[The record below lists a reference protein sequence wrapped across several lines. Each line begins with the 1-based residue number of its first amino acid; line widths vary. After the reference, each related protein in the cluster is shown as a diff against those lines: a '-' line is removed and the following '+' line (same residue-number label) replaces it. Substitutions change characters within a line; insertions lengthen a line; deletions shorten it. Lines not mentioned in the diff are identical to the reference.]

1 MKVYHVPSK
10 PSCPVRIQM
19 SDDGAVCAIQV
30 RDEHGYAFYWLLI
43 SFDLASRLIV
53 ELEMKV
59 AYTLPD
65 TPDSQIAKEG

>member
-10 PSCPVRIQM
+10 PSCPIRIQM
-19 SDDGAVCAIQV
+19 SDDGAVSAIQV
-30 RDEHGYAFYWLLI
+30 RDDQGYAFYWLLI
-43 SFDLASRLIV
+43 SLDLANRLII

-65 TPDSQIAKEG
+65 TPEGQIMGEG